1 MAFAKYP
8 VDGGG
13 GGGISGPVTTTNN
26 AVVLW
31 DGTDGSTVKDS
42 GIVSSTLVLTSGNQS
57 IGGSKT
63 FTSEVSTPSVA
74 LTATS
79 NQMSFGA
86 GPNKITVNVPNN
98 PASNLTYSMPNIA
111 AVSATGTFSLLEA
124 ANQTFSGTGTIFS
137 QTVRFDATT
146 PLFLGASPNRIVLSP
161 GTQASARTWLFPDL
175 STDPTFAALEGAQT
189 FTGNKTFN
197 GTNTFGGASTFSSVL
212 RANGNIYL
220 NPAGNH
226 TEIIAL
232 ASGGNRT
239 YTIPNVGGTAN
250 FAMTEGT
257 QTINGA
263 KTLGSALTISPT
275 SNQLVLG
282 VTNTTTIS
290 ATAPAAS
297 RTYTLPDAGGAA
309 DFVLTAGSQTLTS
322 KTLTSPI
329 IGSFFDSPHAA
340 TPASPSAGTLRI
352 YSKSDDRLYR
362 ITSGGVEQPIGSGLD
377 PVERSTA
384 LNPAVAGTLYLC
396 NTTSAGF
403 TITLPSGTAKASIGF
418 LDARETFATNNLTIA
433 PATGQAIDGYAVN
446 ETLVMDVSGSWV
458 ILTWDSVNSRWVVQS
473 SAPGSSNQAIVQ
485 GGNTLGAAMTIGTN
499 DNFGVN
505 IETNGTTKLS
515 VGTAGD
521 VTAGPAGSSGS
532 TTQPLNVYGGIN
544 GIATGT
550 GDGSK
555 LLILNAN
562 TFATGQTVRGTRN
575 SASNTLGGA
584 ALLIAARTNDTLN
597 AFQFETNLTANGD
610 TTSVTQIASA
620 TQAGAWTWGPP
631 SFNGGHT
638 VNGTL
643 NVTRNISNTFIGLF
657 ENSNATASSTNP
669 IVVSR
674 YSGDSDVTGGYFF
687 ACQNSS
693 LSIVGRI
700 EAASNT
706 TTTFTGSSDARLK
719 QNPTTFSGLDKVLA
733 MQPREFEWKSNPGK
747 RDKGFYAQE
756 LQEVYPE
763 AVSIGTD
770 ELTESGDLKVP
781 WGIDYGR
788 LTPVLVR
795 AIQELHAEI
804 QTLKGA

>member
-13 GGGISGPVTTTNN
+13 GGGISGPVTTVDN

-31 DGTDGSTVKDS
+31 DGTDGSAVKDS

-137 QTVRFDATT
+137 QTVRFDAST
-146 PLFLGASPNRIVLSP
+146 PLFLGASPNRIALSP
-161 GTQASARTWLFPDL
+161 GTQASPRTWLFPDL
-175 STDPTFAALEGAQT
+175 STDPTFAALEGTQT

-239 YTIPNVGGTAN
+239 YTIPNVGATAN

-384 LNPAVAGTLYLC
+384 LSPAVAGTLYLC
-396 NTTSAGF
+396 NTSSAGF

-458 ILTWDSVNSRWVVQS
+458 ILTWDSVNTRWVVQS
-473 SAPGSSNQAIVQ
+473 SAPGTTNQAIVQ
-485 GGNTLGAAMTIGTN
+485 GGNTFGAAMTIGTN

-515 VGTAGD
+515 VGNDGNITLGVTSSSIVNGPPLRVFAPINGVQTGTADTNKGLM
-521 VTAGPAGSSGS
+521 
-532 TTQPLNVYGGIN
+532 LNV
-544 GIATGT
+544 
-550 GDGSK
+550 
-555 LLILNAN
+555 NAYIS
-562 TFATGQTVRGTRN
+562 AYASALEPRN
-575 SASNTLGGA
+575 NASSTLGGA
-584 ALLIAARTNDTLN
+584 ALLINARTSDSGN
-597 AFQFETNLTANGD
+597 AFRFLSNLIADSN
-610 TTSVTQIASA
+610 TTEAQVIGSA
-620 TQAGAWTWGPP
+620 THAGAWTLGPAGQNVVNTINNRLKLARINN
-631 SFNGGHT
+631 SQTGT
-638 VNGTL
+638 VNALTYTSSLTGLTGALTTL
-643 NVTRNISNTFIGLF
+643 NGITAGNDGELLYLVNETGGNITVND
-657 ENSNATASSTNP
+657 NSGSATATDR
-669 IVVSR
+669 IQTIGAVSKT
-674 YSGDSDVTGGYFF
+674 S
-687 ACQNSS
+687 QNNNMMIF
-693 LSIVGRI
+693 LY
-700 EAASNT
+700 
-706 TTTFTGSSDARLK
+706 TGSR
-719 QNPTTFSGLDKVLA
+719 
-733 MQPREFEWKSNPGK
+733 WKLIN
-747 RDKGFYAQE
+747 
-756 LQEVYPE
+756 L
-763 AVSIGTD
+763 
-770 ELTESGDLKVP
+770 
-781 WGIDYGR
+781 
-788 LTPVLVR
+788 
-795 AIQELHAEI
+795 
-804 QTLKGA
+804 

>member
-175 STDPTFAALEGAQT
+175 STDPTFAALEGTQT

-226 TEIIAL
+226 TEITAL

-239 YTIPNVGGTAN
+239 YTIPNVG
-250 FAMTEGT
+250 
-257 QTINGA
+257 
-263 KTLGSALTISPT
+263 
-275 SNQLVLG
+275 
-282 VTNTTTIS
+282 
-290 ATAPAAS
+290 AS
-297 RTYTLPDAGGAA
+297 A
-309 DFVLTAGSQTLTS
+309 DFVLSSGSQTLTD
-322 KTLTSPI
+322 KTLTTPTLTNPI
-329 IGSFFDSPHAA
+329 ISSYYDAPHAS

-352 YSKSDDRLYR
+352 YSKSDDRLFR
-362 ITSGGVEQPIGSGLD
+362 LNSAGLEVAIGGGLD

-384 LNPAVAGTLYLC
+384 LSPAVAGTLYLC

-505 IETNGTTKLS
+505 IETNGTTKLTVDTS
-515 VGTAGD
+515 GSLYMTA
-521 VTAGPAGSSGS
+521 AGSSFTQTVSYPYIGS
-532 TTQPLNVYGGIN
+532 QTANLMMTNGGITGALLSN
-544 GIATGT
+544 GMYFEGGTWKHSTANTAGSVLTVSGATATG
-550 GDGSK
+550 
-555 LLILNAN
+555 
-562 TFATGQTVRGTRN
+562 N
-575 SASNTLGGA
+575 SAFSLST
-584 ALLIAARTNDTLN
+584 
-597 AFQFETNLTANGD
+597 
-610 TTSVTQIASA
+610 TTSVSHSA
-620 TQAGAWTWGPP
+620 GSTATLQEVIRCTNAGAWTLGAASTTPTHRLNTATSTTATSGATSTLP
-631 SFNGGHT
+631 AQARGYITIN
-638 VNGTL
+638 VNGTD
-643 NVTRNISNTFIGLF
+643 RKI
-657 ENSNATASSTNP
+657 P
-669 IVVSR
+669 
-674 YSGDSDVTGGYFF
+674 YYDV
-687 ACQNSS
+687 
-693 LSIVGRI
+693 
-700 EAASNT
+700 
-706 TTTFTGSSDARLK
+706 
-719 QNPTTFSGLDKVLA
+719 
-733 MQPREFEWKSNPGK
+733 
-747 RDKGFYAQE
+747 
-756 LQEVYPE
+756 
-763 AVSIGTD
+763 
-770 ELTESGDLKVP
+770 
-781 WGIDYGR
+781 
-788 LTPVLVR
+788 
-795 AIQELHAEI
+795 
-804 QTLKGA
+804 